1 MDEIIQATLNAL
13 DNFAKAKKEK
23 ALQQR
28 DKVLE
33 EQKFLR
39 QRASGGKK

>member
-1 MDEIIQATLNAL
+1 MDEIQQTIFALGYLAGVKKQQALC
-13 DNFAKAKKEK
+13 
-23 ALQQR
+23 QR

-39 QRASGGKK
+39 QRASGGK